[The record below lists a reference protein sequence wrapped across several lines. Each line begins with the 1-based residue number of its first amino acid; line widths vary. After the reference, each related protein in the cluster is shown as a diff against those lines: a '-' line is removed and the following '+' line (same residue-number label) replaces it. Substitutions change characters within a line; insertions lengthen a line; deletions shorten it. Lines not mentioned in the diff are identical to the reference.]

1 MVKVVRQT
9 RAHTDSGISHEAI
22 TLSFVDEA
30 PVLDIAPKQTIT
42 IKYSAEGKPTPAT
55 INAGNLGD
63 HRATWLE
70 FDLSELHWGM
80 SKRDI
85 DAWYNRYVF
94 KLAIQTQDDV
104 EIWEFDGKRLELTSD
119 LTSCNMILII
129 EENQEDDYE
138 GNVSDSSDIER
149 FITDAFKV
157 NFTDTDWEEPT
168 TIQTPEF
175 ETDQLRSLVKPVIT
189 AKLTDLGELTT
200 SSSVLGSK
208 YDSSIR
214 FIAINKKELSSH
226 LWDFDLFIQWHLQDK
241 TVTVPLEL
249 ASENEDYPEIKN
261 LDEEYWISWVPN
273 QVNDYPGTYKL
284 LVYGQLGDTDDEETY
299 YRFVSNAV
307 TLKVENNFLIDNS
320 FAPTKVIGENS
331 NFVDANGSIILTKDG
346 QTWNTK

>member
-1 MVKVVRQT
+1 MVKVVRQAKT
-9 RAHTDSGISHEAI
+9 NIDNNISHEAI
-22 TLSFVDEA
+22 ALSFVDEA
-30 PVLDIAPKQTIT
+30 PVLDVAPKQTIT

-80 SKRDI
+80 SKQDI
-85 DAWYNRYVF
+85 NEWYNRYIF
-94 KLAIQTQDDV
+94 KLAIREDENV
-104 EIWEFDGKRLELTSD
+104 EIWEFNGKTLELTSD
-119 LTSCNMILII
+119 LTSCEMILVI
-129 EENQEDDYE
+129 EENQDDNYE
-138 GNVSDSSDIER
+138 GNIDDTVDIER
-149 FITDAFKV
+149 FVADAFKV
-157 NFTDTDWEEPT
+157 KFTDVGWEEPT
-168 TIQTPEF
+168 TIQEPEL

-226 LWDFDLFIQWHLQDK
+226 LWDFDLFIQWRLQDR
-241 TVTVPLEL
+241 TITVPLEL

-273 QVNDYPGTYKL
+273 EVNDNPGTYNML
-284 LVYGQLGDTDDEETY
+284 IYGQLGNTDDEETY
-299 YRFVSNAV
+299 YRIVSNKVA
-307 TLKVENNFLIDNS
+307 LKVENNFLIDNS
-320 FAPTKVIGENS
+320 FVPTKFIGNS
-331 NFVDANGSIILTKDG
+331 NFVDADDSIILTKDR
-346 QTWNTK
+346 QIWNTK